1 MNKIKVILFCCF
13 CMLSY
18 CRAYSH
24 NHNIDTTELGI
35 LTYPQLKY
43 RGISRQLKPISSC
56 SYDSLL
62 SVYIEDKLQ
71 YLAAFGYEGVYNIK
85 MDISINKKGR
95 VKDVYIYK
103 TYKEWDKIYE
113 IIPKIIKKIKFNPAT
128 NNQKATKS
136 KIQVVVKID
145 TYQYPSDIS
154 KKLFP
159 RLTP

>member
-1 MNKIKVILFCCF
+1 
-13 CMLSY
+13 
-18 CRAYSH
+18 
-24 NHNIDTTELGI
+24 
-35 LTYPQLKY
+35 
-43 RGISRQLKPISSC
+43 
-56 SYDSLL
+56 
-62 SVYIEDKLQ
+62 
-71 YLAAFGYEGVYNIK
+71 

-128 NNQKATKS
+128 NNRKATKS

>member
-1 MNKIKVILFCCF
+1 MTIHV
-13 CMLSY
+13 
-18 CRAYSH
+18 YSV
-24 NHNIDTTELGI
+24 
-35 LTYPQLKY
+35 
-43 RGISRQLKPISSC
+43 RMISKRDSS
-56 SYDSLL
+56 D
-62 SVYIEDKLQ
+62 
-71 YLAAFGYEGVYNIK
+71 
-85 MDISINKKGR
+85 
-95 VKDVYIYK
+95 K